1 MTPIDS
7 TFAEYADK
15 TFNDFLNA
23 ARAQGIETA
32 LTRTDFIV
40 NAVEVG
46 VLAQLND
53 DDKLLV
59 RRFCNVLR
67 ANLKSDKAKFRVLY
81 QAELAMADDV
91 LTLPAQH

>member
-1 MTPIDS
+1 MNDTND
-7 TFAEYADK
+7 FQQYADK

-32 LTRTDFIV
+32 LTRTDFII
-40 NAVEVG
+40 NAVEIG

-59 RRFCNVLR
+59 QRFCHVLR
-67 ANLKSDKAKFRVLY
+67 ANLASDQNKFRVLY
-81 QAELAMADDV
+81 KDELAMAGDV
-91 LTLPAQH
+91 LALPAKH